1 MYGFFSIFKPSL
13 NSTLLLSVAYIGTSS
28 FSSSGSFSSSSSASA
43 GAVLVKRLLLL
54 AKTLGCPDAGAP
66 NKDPV
71 GAPKRPV
78 PAELLNK
85 LFEAGADELLP
96 NKPPLG

>member
-1 MYGFFSIFKPSL
+1 M
-13 NSTLLLSVAYIGTSS
+13 N
-28 FSSSGSFSSSSSASA
+28 
-43 GAVLVKRLLLL
+43 RLLLL

-71 GAPKRPV
+71 GAPKIPV

>member
-1 MYGFFSIFKPSL
+1 M
-13 NSTLLLSVAYIGTSS
+13 N
-28 FSSSGSFSSSSSASA
+28 
-43 GAVLVKRLLLL
+43 RLLLL

-71 GAPKRPV
+71 GAPKIPV

-85 LFEAGADELLP
+85 LFEGGADELLL
-96 NKPPLG
+96 NKPPLGYILIPEPKSPPVGGADPKIEVGAPKMEAG